1 MTAPSCY
8 QHPDVTAAAKCG
20 GCQQPICSACAV
32 FEGGLDRCQPCV
44 ARYWRARK
52 LQKGLSIAAG
62 VLLLASGGALL
73 AGVVGS
79 GDSTEALGFDYG
91 RKAVLVAKL
100 REELAK
106 EPCNRS
112 KVVEYLQTVLSA
124 EDWRGTIRDADDFIA
139 RCGKFPQLRSLT
151 YSAHTRLKEFDL
163 AIRDA
168 TELIESAPNNA
179 GYRLWRAMAYEA
191 RGAFD
196 EALKDFEEGFRLQP
210 NQFQVANQLASAYER
225 KKRPCDAYFVLLEHV
240 KANPAQAGLPEMEDR
255 LIRLL
260 EQGKCSGKRNK
271 R

>member
-1 MTAPSCY
+1 M
-8 QHPDVTAAAKCG
+8 
-20 GCQQPICSACAV
+20 
-32 FEGGLDRCQPCV
+32 CV

-52 LQKGLSIAAG
+52 LQKGLAIAAG
-62 VLLLASGGALL
+62 VLLLAGGGAFL

-106 EPCNRS
+106 EPCNRT

-124 EDWRGTIRDADDFIA
+124 EDWRGTIRDADDFIT

-151 YSAHTRLKEFDL
+151 YSAHTRLSEFDL

-168 TELIESAPNNA
+168 TELIEHAPSNA

-196 EALKDFEEGFRLQP
+196 EALKDFEEAFRLQP
-210 NQFQVANQLASAYER
+210 EQFQVANQLASAYER
-225 KKRPCDAYFVLLEHV
+225 KKRPCDAYFVLLDHV
-240 KANPAQAGLPEMEDR
+240 KANPAQAGVPQMEER
-255 LIRLL
+255 LIGLL
-260 EQGKCSGKRNK
+260 DQGKCSGKRSK